1 MAIVKA
7 KAGKGSLSDVFN
19 YVLDKEKTDDTLI
32 SSKDCMAE
40 TAQKEFELTKHR
52 FGKTDGRTYFHI
64 VQSFSPEDDITPY
77 EANNIGLEFAE
88 FFEGYQV
95 LVVTHTN
102 REHLHNHIIVN
113 SVSFEDG
120 KKLHMEKADLQALK
134 EYSNKVCR
142 KYGLTTTETDTRAG
156 KMQKWKK
163 DLIHTA
169 FLAIAY
175 TDSIEGFIGYME
187 NHGYGVRW
195 EADRKYITFTTPD
208 GIKVRDNK
216 LFDERLL
223 KDNLELYYA
232 MGGCLGPMANE
243 YAFYQTPEHEPYAK
257 QTATAGL
264 VNLIGNFLSIAPQ
277 RADYTPRRL
286 TEMDK
291 WEKERLEQILAQTRL
306 YVNPSWFEGFG
317 MTAVEMMGWGIPTV
331 VADNTAQR
339 EVTQGLCRYYSPT
352 DDPEALAERLLD
364 EVENPTAREQLDL
377 AARRM
382 RESYDYVTVSRE
394 YWKLMTGENL

>member
-64 VQSFSPEDDITPY
+64 VQSFSPEDNITPY
-77 EANNIGLEFAE
+77 EANNLGLEFAG
-88 FFEGYQV
+88 FFEGYQT

-120 KKLHMEKADLQALK
+120 KKLHMEKADLEALK
-134 EYSNKVCR
+134 DYSNEVCR

-243 YAFYQTPEHEPYAK
+243 YAFYKTPEHEPHAK
-257 QTATAGL
+257 KTATTGQ
-264 VNLIGNFLSIAPQ
+264 ICMISDILSVKPPREA
-277 RADYTPRRL
+277 YTPRQL
-286 TEMDK
+286 TEMD
-291 WEKERLEQILAQTRL
+291 WEEKEHLEEILGRKISPQAFVCYCTKEEYEQANGL
-306 YVNPSWFEGFG
+306 GYG
-317 MTAVEMMGWGIPTV
+317 MYM
-331 VADNTAQR
+331 
-339 EVTQGLCRYYSPT
+339 
-352 DDPEALAERLLD
+352 
-364 EVENPTAREQLDL
+364 
-377 AARRM
+377 
-382 RESYDYVTVSRE
+382 
-394 YWKLMTGENL
+394 

>member
-1 MAIVKA
+1 MSATTLFY
-7 KAGKGSLSDVFN
+7 GSKTKLLYLRYGEDKSISGVSPINHFSTSLYPHLFDGLDLFVEVPQGELVF
-19 YVLDKEKTDDTLI
+19 Y
-32 SSKDCMAE
+32 
-40 TAQKEFELTKHR
+40 QF
-52 FGKTDGRTYFHI
+52 
-64 VQSFSPEDDITPY
+64 P
-77 EANNIGLEFAE
+77 LEFAG
-88 FFEGYQV
+88 FFEGYQT

-134 EYSNKVCR
+134 DYSNEVCR
-142 KYGLTTTETDTRAG
+142 KYGLTITDTDTRAG

-169 FLAIAY
+169 FLAVAY
-175 TDSIEGFIGYME
+175 TDTIDGFIGYME

-195 EADRKYITFTTPD
+195 EADRKYITFTTPN

-243 YAFYQTPEHEPYAK
+243 YAFYKTPEHEGNAK
-257 QTATAGL
+257 QTMSTGL
-264 VNLIGNFLSIAPQ
+264 VNLIGNFLSIPPQ
-277 RADYTPRRL
+277 RALYTPRQL

-291 WEKERLEQILAQTRL
+291 WEKERLEEILGKKISTEAFVCYCTKEEYEQQ
-306 YVNPSWFEGFG
+306 S
-317 MTAVEMMGWGIPTV
+317 
-331 VADNTAQR
+331 
-339 EVTQGLCRYYSPT
+339 GLS
-352 DDPEALAERLLD
+352 LK
-364 EVENPTAREQLDL
+364 
-377 AARRM
+377 M
-382 RESYDYVTVSRE
+382 
-394 YWKLMTGENL
+394 

>member
-1 MAIVKA
+1 MAIVKV

-19 YVLDKEKTDDTLI
+19 YVLDKEKTDDSLI
-32 SSKDCMAE
+32 SSNNCMAE
-40 TAQKEFELTKHR
+40 TAQKEFEITKHR

-64 VQSFSPEDDITPY
+64 VQSFSPEDNISPY
-77 EANNIGLEFAE
+77 DANSLGLELAG
-88 FFEGYQV
+88 FFEGHQV

-120 KKLHMEKADLQALK
+120 KKLHMEKSDLQALK
-134 EYSNKVCR
+134 DYSNELCG

-169 FLAIAY
+169 FLAFNY
-175 TDSIEGFIGYME
+175 TDSIEGFIDYME
-187 NHGYGVRW
+187 QHGYGVRW

-232 MGGCLGPMANE
+232 MGGCDGAMAKD
-243 YAFYQTPEHEPYAK
+243 YIYYQTLEHQENAK
-257 QTATAGL
+257 QTMSTGL
-264 VNLIGNFLSIAPQ
+264 LNLIGDFLSIAPT
-277 RADYTPRRL
+277 RHIYTPRRL
-286 TEMDK
+286 TERDK
-291 WEKERLEQILAQTRL
+291 WEKERLEKILGRRISAEAFICYCTREE
-306 YVNPSWFEGFG
+306 YEQQS
-317 MTAVEMMGWGIPTV
+317 
-331 VADNTAQR
+331 
-339 EVTQGLCRYYSPT
+339 GLAYS
-352 DDPEALAERLLD
+352 L
-364 EVENPTAREQLDL
+364 
-377 AARRM
+377 
-382 RESYDYVTVSRE
+382 
-394 YWKLMTGENL
+394 

>member
-1 MAIVKA
+1 MAIVKV
-7 KAGKGSLSDVFN
+7 KAGKGSISDVFN
-19 YVLDKEKTDDTLI
+19 YVLDKEKTDDSLI
-32 SSKDCMAE
+32 SSNNCMAE
-40 TAQKEFELTKHR
+40 TAQKEFEMTKHR

-64 VQSFSPEDDITPY
+64 VQSFSPEDNISPY
-77 EANNIGLEFAE
+77 DANSLGLEFAG

-113 SVSFEDG
+113 SVSFENG

-134 EYSNKVCR
+134 DYSNELCR

-163 DLIHTA
+163 ELIHTA
-169 FLAIAY
+169 FLALNY
-175 TDSIEGFIGYME
+175 TDSIEGFIDYME
-187 NHGYGVRW
+187 QHGYGVKW

-232 MGGCLGPMANE
+232 MGGCDGAMAND
-243 YAFYQTPEHEPYAK
+243 YIYYQTPEHQENAK
-257 QTATAGL
+257 QTMSSGL
-264 VNLIGNFLSIAPQ
+264 INLIGDFLSIAPT
-277 RADYTPRRL
+277 RHIYTPRRL

-291 WEKERLEQILAQTRL
+291 WEKERLEKILGRRISAEAFICYCTREE
-306 YVNPSWFEGFG
+306 YEQQS
-317 MTAVEMMGWGIPTV
+317 
-331 VADNTAQR
+331 
-339 EVTQGLCRYYSPT
+339 GLAIT
-352 DDPEALAERLLD
+352 
-364 EVENPTAREQLDL
+364 
-377 AARRM
+377 M
-382 RESYDYVTVSRE
+382 
-394 YWKLMTGENL
+394 

>member
-1 MAIVKA
+1 MAIVKV

-19 YVLDKEKTDDTLI
+19 YVLDKEKTDDSLI
-32 SSKDCMAE
+32 SGNNCMTE

-52 FGKTDGRTYFHI
+52 FDKTDGRTYFHI
-64 VQSFSPEDDITPY
+64 VQSFSPEDKISPY
-77 EANNIGLEFAE
+77 DANSLGLEFAGI
-88 FFEGYQV
+88 FESYQA

-113 SVSFEDG
+113 SVSYEDG
-120 KKLHMEKADLQALK
+120 KKLHMEKADLEALK
-134 EYSNKVCR
+134 NYSNRLCS
-142 KYGLTTTETDTRAG
+142 KYGLSATEVDTRAG
-156 KMQKWKK
+156 KVKKWKK

-169 FLAIAY
+169 FLALAY
-175 TDSIEGFIGYME
+175 TDTVDGFIGYME

-243 YAFYQTPEHEPYAK
+243 YIFYKTPEHEPNAK
-257 QTATAGL
+257 QTMSTEL
-264 VNLIGNFLSIAPQ
+264 VNLIGDFLSIAPE
-277 RADYTPRRL
+277 RASYTPRPL

-291 WEKERLEQILAQTRL
+291 WEKERLEEILGKKISTEAFTCYCTQEEYEQRSGISQT
-306 YVNPSWFEGFG
+306 
-317 MTAVEMMGWGIPTV
+317 M
-331 VADNTAQR
+331 
-339 EVTQGLCRYYSPT
+339 
-352 DDPEALAERLLD
+352 
-364 EVENPTAREQLDL
+364 
-377 AARRM
+377 
-382 RESYDYVTVSRE
+382 
-394 YWKLMTGENL
+394 

>member
-1 MAIVKA
+1 MAIVKV

-19 YVLDKEKTDDTLI
+19 YVLDKEKTDDSLI
-32 SSKDCMAE
+32 SSNNCMAE
-40 TAQKEFELTKHR
+40 TAKKEFEMTKHR

-64 VQSFSPEDDITPY
+64 VQSFSPEDNISPY
-77 EANNIGLEFAE
+77 DANSLGLEFAG

-102 REHLHNHIIVN
+102 RKHLHNHIIVN

-142 KYGLTTTETDTRAG
+142 KYGLTTTETNTRAG

-169 FLAIAY
+169 FLALNY

-187 NHGYGVRW
+187 QHGYGVKW

-232 MGGCLGPMANE
+232 MGGCDGAMAND
-243 YAFYQTPEHEPYAK
+243 YIYYQTPEHQKNAK
-257 QTATAGL
+257 QTMSTGL
-264 VNLIGNFLSIAPQ
+264 INLIGDFLSIAPA
-277 RADYTPRRL
+277 RHIYTPRRL

-291 WEKERLEQILAQTRL
+291 WEKERLEKILGRRISAEAFICYCTREE
-306 YVNPSWFEGFG
+306 YEQQS
-317 MTAVEMMGWGIPTV
+317 
-331 VADNTAQR
+331 
-339 EVTQGLCRYYSPT
+339 GLAYS
-352 DDPEALAERLLD
+352 L
-364 EVENPTAREQLDL
+364 
-377 AARRM
+377 
-382 RESYDYVTVSRE
+382 
-394 YWKLMTGENL
+394 